1 MRLMNLGITFL
12 KMNGCGNDFVII
24 DNRSK
29 VISEEDLSDFA
40 QKICKRRVS
49 IGADGLLLLENSLK
63 YDFKMRLFNPDGN
76 EGEMCGN
83 GARCIA
89 KYAFLEGIANK
100 KMIFETLAG
109 TICAEVKGKY
119 IGIELP
125 NVKINEIIKDKQITI
140 NGQNYIYS
148 YLFLGVPHCVIFLK
162 ENLPEEDLFNLGR
175 KIRFNKKH
183 FPKGTNVNFVKVKN
197 NNTLFVKTYERG
209 VEEITLS
216 CGTGSLSSAIISS
229 FDKNINPPIKVK
241 TKGGTLTI
249 DFTRDKNIFKNIL
262 LLGDVKIIARGELL
276 PQSYNY

>member
-1 MRLMNLGITFL
+1 MGITFL

-24 DNRSK
+24 DNRRK
-29 VISEEDLSDFA
+29 VIFEEDLSDFA
-40 QKICKRRVS
+40 RKICKRRVS

-63 YDFKMRLFNPDGN
+63 YDFKMRLFNPDGA

-89 KYAFLEGIANK
+89 KFAFLEGIANK

-109 TICAEVKGKY
+109 KICAEVNDKY
-119 IGIELP
+119 IGIKLP
-125 NVKINEIIKDKQITI
+125 DVKINKIIKNKQIVI
-140 NGQNYIYS
+140 NGQNYIYT
-148 YLFLGVPHCVIFLK
+148 YVFLGVPHCVIFLK
-162 ENLPEEDLFNLGR
+162 ENLSEEYLFNLGR

-183 FPKGTNVNFVKVKN
+183 FPKGTNVNFVKVEN
-197 NNTLFVKTYERG
+197 NNTLFVRTYERG

-229 FDKNINPPIKVK
+229 FDKNINPPIKVR
-241 TKGGTLTI
+241 TKGGALTV
-249 DFTRDKNIFKNIL
+249 DFIRDKDIFRNIL

-276 PQSYNY
+276 PRSYNY